1 MKAAHSNP
9 QGRMNDYFQKLLSIC
24 FISLVPLLAV
34 SGMAVA
40 GANLMV
46 TPSRVVFEDRTRT
59 AQVTLLNTGDETG
72 TFRISFIRQQM
83 TETGQFVAIKSDEEG
98 LYADPMVRYSPRQIT
113 LPPGQPQIV
122 RLMLRKPRDLAQGE
136 YRSHM
141 LFQSIPQGSKS
152 SLESALRSDQQ
163 GISVEIIPI
172 VGISIPVIVR
182 HGKLEGAIRLENPRL
197 TRASEDNPTPH
208 IELEM
213 HRSGN
218 RSVYGDFRAIFT
230 SQNGGEPVTIGL
242 VNGVA
247 VYTPNTIRKF
257 SLPLS
262 IPQGMEL
269 KGGKLRILYL
279 ESGKDEKNGLLAE
292 TEISL

>member
-1 MKAAHSNP
+1 MKAAQSN
-9 QGRMNDYFQKLLSIC
+9 RRVIDYFQKLLPIC
-24 FISLVPLLAV
+24 VFSVTTLIAM

-83 TETGQFVAIKSDEEG
+83 TETGQFVEVEPGEEG
-98 LYADPMVRYSPRQIT
+98 FYADPMVRFSPRQIS
-113 LPPGQPQIV
+113 LPPGQPQII

-152 SLESALRSDQQ
+152 SLESALRSDRQ

-172 VGISIPVIVR
+172 VGISIPIIVR
-182 HGKLEGAIRLENPRL
+182 HGKLEGSIRLENPRL
-197 TRASEDNPTPH
+197 TQASEENPTPH

-218 RSVYGDFRAIFT
+218 RSIYGDFRAIFT
-230 SQNGGEPVTIGL
+230 PQGGGGPVTIGL

-247 VYTPNTIRKF
+247 VYTPNTIRRF
-257 SLPLS
+257 SIPLS
-262 IPQGMEL
+262 IPQGTEL
-269 KGGKLRILYL
+269 KGGELRILYL

>member
-1 MKAAHSNP
+1 MRATYQYMAMRV
-9 QGRMNDYFQKLLSIC
+9 QFRAFRIITLFAL
-24 FISLVPLLAV
+24 SLVSLLT
-34 SGMAVA
+34 STGTAVA

-46 TPSRVVFEDRTRT
+46 TPSRVVFEERTRT

-83 TETGQFVAIKSDEEG
+83 TETGQFVEVKTGEEG

-122 RLMLRKPRDLAQGE
+122 RLMLRKPRDLAEGE

-141 LFQSIPQGSKS
+141 LFQSIPQSSKS
-152 SLESALRSDQQ
+152 SLESALRAEQK

-182 HGKLEGAIRLENPRL
+182 HGKLESAIRLENPRL
-197 TRASEDNPTPH
+197 LPADKDNPTPH
-208 IELEM
+208 IALEM

-218 RSVYGDFRAIFT
+218 QSVYGDFRAIYT
-230 SQNGGEPVTIGL
+230 PQGGGEPMTVGL

-247 VYTPNTIRKF
+247 VYTPNTVRKF
-257 SLPLS
+257 SLPLN
-262 IPQGMEL
+262 IPHGTAL
-269 KGGKLRILYL
+269 KGGQLRILYL
-279 ESGKDEKNGLLAE
+279 ESGKDEKSGLLAE
-292 TEISL
+292 TDISL

>member
-1 MKAAHSNP
+1 MRATRYITT
-9 QGRMNDYFQKLLSIC
+9 QTQVQQFR
-24 FISLVPLLAV
+24 LVGMLALV
-34 SGMAVA
+34 MVYLVASTGSAFA

-59 AQVTLLNTGDETG
+59 AQVTLLNTGDEAG

-83 TETGQFVAIKSDEEG
+83 TETGQFVEVKPDEAG
-98 LYADPMVRYSPRQIT
+98 LYADPMVRFSPRQII

-122 RLMLRKPRDLAQGE
+122 RLMLRKPRDLSQGE

-182 HGKLEGAIRLENPRL
+182 HGKLEGSLRLENPRL
-197 TRASEDNPTPH
+197 IQANDDNQPH

-230 SQNGGEPVTIGL
+230 PHGGEPVTIGL

-247 VYTPNTIRKF
+247 VYTPNTVRNF
-257 SLPLS
+257 SFPVS
-262 IPQGMEL
+262 IPQGTEL

-279 ESGKDEKNGLLAE
+279 ESGKDEKDGLLAE